1 MFYVI
6 YNNGE
11 MSMKN
16 NKVFLSVIAA
26 LGISLTF
33 GASAAVV
40 SVTTGSNP
48 YYQYQQENLASQQQ
62 QQPQTLPQSATN
74 IQAQQRMQTMQQ
86 QNTQANTPF
95 DPNAQSYQDAAKI
108 NQQGANQQAETQQ
121 NQSTGPKNAF
131 EQGYGSEQDALA
143 QQEALE
149 EWASLQSAR
158 QKGETVNV
166 PSFKSS
172 NAVGNDKRSSVWLT
186 NWKGVLVEQVG
197 MKPEKV
203 DFEASRLTKEEFAA
217 WASRQVRYVEPNTIA
232 VNP

>member
-1 MFYVI
+1 
-6 YNNGE
+6 
-11 MSMKN
+11 MKN
-16 NKVFLSVIAA
+16 NKVFLSVVAA
-26 LGISLTF
+26 LGLSLSL
-33 GASAAVV
+33 GANAAVV

-95 DPNAQSYQDAAKI
+95 DPTAQAYQDAANI
-108 NQQGANQQAETQQ
+108 NQQGNTQQ
-121 NQSTGPKNAF
+121 TQTQAQTQQKDTGPKNAF
-131 EQGYGSEQDALA
+131 EQGYGSEQESLA

-149 EWASLQSAR
+149 EWVSLQSAR

-166 PSFKSS
+166 PVFKSS
-172 NAVGNDKRSSVWLT
+172 NAVGSDKRSSVWLT
-186 NWKGVLVEQVG
+186 NWKGILVEQVG

>member
-16 NKVFLSVIAA
+16 NKVFLSVAAA
-26 LGISLTF
+26 LGLSLSF
-33 GASAAVV
+33 GANAAVV
-40 SVTTGSNP
+40 SVTTGPNP
-48 YYQYQQENLASQQQ
+48 YYQYQQENLASQQQQ

-86 QNTQANTPF
+86 QNTEANTPF

-108 NQQGANQQAETQQ
+108 NKQTPNQEAEKQ
-121 NQSTGPKNAF
+121 NTATGPQNAF

-203 DFEASRLTKEEFAA
+203 DFEASRLTKDEFAA

>member
-1 MFYVI
+1 
-6 YNNGE
+6 
-11 MSMKN
+11 MKN

-26 LGISLTF
+26 MGLSLSLG
-33 GASAAVV
+33 ANAAVV

-95 DPNAQSYQDAAKI
+95 DPTAQAYQDAANI
-108 NQQGANQQAETQQ
+108 NQQGNTQQ
-121 NQSTGPKNAF
+121 TQTQAQTQQKDTGPKNAF
-131 EQGYGSEQDALA
+131 EQGYGSEQESLA

-149 EWASLQSAR
+149 EWVSLQSAR
-158 QKGETVNV
+158 QKGVKVNLPV
-166 PSFKSS
+166 FKSS
-172 NAVGNDKRSSVWLT
+172 NAVGSDKRSSVWLT
-186 NWKGVLVEQVG
+186 NWKGILVEQVG

>member
-1 MFYVI
+1 
-6 YNNGE
+6 
-11 MSMKN
+11 MKN

-26 LGISLTF
+26 MGLSLSLG
-33 GASAAVV
+33 ANAAVV

-95 DPNAQSYQDAAKI
+95 DPTAQAYQDAANI
-108 NQQGANQQAETQQ
+108 NQQGNTQQ
-121 NQSTGPKNAF
+121 TQTQAQTQQKDTGPKNAF
-131 EQGYGSEQDALA
+131 EQGYGSEQESLA

-149 EWASLQSAR
+149 EWVSLQSAR

-166 PSFKSS
+166 PVFKSS
-172 NAVGNDKRSSVWLT
+172 NAVGSDKRSSVWLT
-186 NWKGVLVEQVG
+186 NWKGILVEQVG

-203 DFEASRLTKEEFAA
+203 DFEASSLTKEEFAA

>member
-1 MFYVI
+1 
-6 YNNGE
+6 
-11 MSMKN
+11 MKN

-26 LGISLTF
+26 MGLSLSLG
-33 GASAAVV
+33 ANAAVV

-48 YYQYQQENLASQQQ
+48 YYQYQQENLASQ

-95 DPNAQSYQDAAKI
+95 DPTAQAYQDAANI
-108 NQQGANQQAETQQ
+108 NQQGNTQQ
-121 NQSTGPKNAF
+121 TQTQAQTQQKDTGPKNAF
-131 EQGYGSEQDALA
+131 EQGYGSEQESLA

-149 EWASLQSAR
+149 EWVSLQSAR

-166 PSFKSS
+166 PVFKSS
-172 NAVGNDKRSSVWLT
+172 NAVGSDKRSSVWLT
-186 NWKGVLVEQVG
+186 NWKGILVEQVG

>member
-1 MFYVI
+1 
-6 YNNGE
+6 
-11 MSMKN
+11 MKN
-16 NKVFLSVIAA
+16 NKVFLSLIAA
-26 LGISLTF
+26 MGLSLSLG
-33 GASAAVV
+33 ANAAVV

-95 DPNAQSYQDAAKI
+95 DPTAQAYQDAANI
-108 NQQGANQQAETQQ
+108 NQQGNTQQ
-121 NQSTGPKNAF
+121 TQTQAQTQQKDTGPKNAF
-131 EQGYGSEQDALA
+131 EQGYGSEQESLA

-149 EWASLQSAR
+149 EWVSLQSAR

-166 PSFKSS
+166 PVFKSS
-172 NAVGNDKRSSVWLT
+172 NAVGSDKRSSVWLT
-186 NWKGVLVEQVG
+186 NWKGILVEQVG

>member
-1 MFYVI
+1 
-6 YNNGE
+6 
-11 MSMKN
+11 MKN
-16 NKVFLSVIAA
+16 NKVFLSVVAA
-26 LGISLTF
+26 LGLSLSL
-33 GASAAVV
+33 GANAAVV

-48 YYQYQQENLASQQQ
+48 YYQYQQENLAAQQQQ

-86 QNTQANTPF
+86 QNTGANTAL
-95 DPNAQSYQDAAKI
+95 DPSMQASQDAAKT
-108 NQQGANQQAETQQ
+108 NQQAGAQQ
-121 NQSTGPKNAF
+121 ANTGPKTAF

-166 PSFKSS
+166 PVFKSS
-172 NAVGNDKRSSVWLT
+172 NAVGHDKRSGVWLT
-186 NWKGVLVEQVG
+186 NWKGILVEQVG
-197 MKPEKV
+197 VKPEKV
-203 DFEASRLTKEEFAA
+203 DFEASRLTKDEFAA
-217 WASRQVRYVEPNTIA
+217 WASRQVRYVEPDTIA

>member
-1 MFYVI
+1 
-6 YNNGE
+6 
-11 MSMKN
+11 MKN
-16 NKVFLSVIAA
+16 NKVFLSVVAA
-26 LGISLTF
+26 MGLSLSLG
-33 GASAAVV
+33 ANAAVV
-40 SVTTGSNP
+40 SVTTGPNP

-86 QNTQANTPF
+86 QNTEANSGANL
-95 DPNAQSYQDAAKI
+95 DPTKI
-108 NQQGANQQAETQQ
+108 NQQGSTQEAQAKQKE
-121 NQSTGPKNAF
+121 STGPKNAF
-131 EQGYGSEQDALA
+131 EQGYGSEQEALA

-149 EWASLQSAR
+149 EWSSLQSAR

-172 NAVGNDKRSSVWLT
+172 GAVGHDKRSSVWLT
-186 NWKGVLVEQVG
+186 NWKGILVEQVG

-203 DFEASRLTKEEFAA
+203 DFEASRLNKEDFAA
-217 WASRQVRYVEPNTIA
+217 WASRQVRYVEPNTVA

>member
-1 MFYVI
+1 
-6 YNNGE
+6 
-11 MSMKN
+11 MKN
-16 NKVFLSVIAA
+16 NKVFLSVVAA
-26 LGISLTF
+26 MGLSLSLG
-33 GASAAVV
+33 ANAAVV
-40 SVTTGSNP
+40 SVTTGANP
-48 YYQYQQENLASQQQ
+48 YYQYQQENLASQQQQ

-86 QNTQANTPF
+86 QNTEANSGAGL
-95 DPNAQSYQDAAKI
+95 DPASQSYQDAAKI
-108 NQQGANQQAETQQ
+108 NQQVSTQQ
-121 NQSTGPKNAF
+121 TQAKQKEDTGPKNAF

-172 NAVGNDKRSSVWLT
+172 NAVGYDKRSSVWLT
-186 NWKGVLVEQVG
+186 NWKGILVEQVG

-203 DFEASRLTKEEFAA
+203 DFEASRLSKEDFAA
-217 WASRQVRYVEPNTIA
+217 WASRQVRYVEPNTVA

>member
-1 MFYVI
+1 
-6 YNNGE
+6 
-11 MSMKN
+11 MKN

-26 LGISLTF
+26 MGLSLSLG
-33 GASAAVV
+33 ANAAVV

-48 YYQYQQENLASQQQ
+48 YYQYQQENPASQQQ

-95 DPNAQSYQDAAKI
+95 DPTAQAYQDAANI
-108 NQQGANQQAETQQ
+108 NQQGNTQQ
-121 NQSTGPKNAF
+121 TQTQAQTQQKDTGPKNAF
-131 EQGYGSEQDALA
+131 EQGYGSEQESLA

-149 EWASLQSAR
+149 EWVSLQSAR

-166 PSFKSS
+166 PVFKSS
-172 NAVGNDKRSSVWLT
+172 NAVGSDKRSSVWLT
-186 NWKGVLVEQVG
+186 NWKGILVEQVG

>member
-1 MFYVI
+1 
-6 YNNGE
+6 
-11 MSMKN
+11 MKN
-16 NKVFLSVIAA
+16 NKVFLSVVTA
-26 LGISLTF
+26 LGLSLSL
-33 GASAAVV
+33 GANAAVV

-86 QNTQANTPF
+86 QNTEANSGAGAAL
-95 DPNAQSYQDAAKI
+95 DPASQSYQDAAKI
-108 NQQGANQQAETQQ
+108 NQQESTQAAQTQQ
-121 NQSTGPKNAF
+121 KADTGPKNAF

-172 NAVGNDKRSSVWLT
+172 QAVGYDKRSSVWLT
-186 NWKGVLVEQVG
+186 NWKGILVEQVG

-203 DFEASRLTKEEFAA
+203 DFEASRLNKDEFSA
-217 WASRQVRYVEPNTIA
+217 WASRQVRYVEPNTLA

>member
-1 MFYVI
+1 
-6 YNNGE
+6 
-11 MSMKN
+11 MKN

-26 LGISLTF
+26 MGLSLSLG
-33 GASAAVV
+33 ANAAVV

-95 DPNAQSYQDAAKI
+95 DPTAQAYQDAANI
-108 NQQGANQQAETQQ
+108 NQQGNTQQ
-121 NQSTGPKNAF
+121 TQTQAQTQQKDTGPKNAF
-131 EQGYGSEQDALA
+131 EQGYGSEQESLA

-149 EWASLQSAR
+149 EWISLQSAR

-166 PSFKSS
+166 PVFKSS

-186 NWKGVLVEQVG
+186 NWKGILVEQVG

>member
-1 MFYVI
+1 
-6 YNNGE
+6 
-11 MSMKN
+11 MKN

-26 LGISLTF
+26 MGLSLSLG
-33 GASAAVV
+33 ANAAVV

-95 DPNAQSYQDAAKI
+95 DPTAQAYQDAANI
-108 NQQGANQQAETQQ
+108 NQQGNTQQ
-121 NQSTGPKNAF
+121 TQTQAQTQQKDTGPKNAF
-131 EQGYGSEQDALA
+131 EQGYGSEQESLA

-149 EWASLQSAR
+149 EWVSLQSAR

-166 PSFKSS
+166 PVFKSS
-172 NAVGNDKRSSVWLT
+172 NAVGSDKRSSVWLT
-186 NWKGVLVEQVG
+186 NWKGILVEQVG

-217 WASRQVRYVEPNTIA
+217 WASRQVRYVKPNTIA

>member
-1 MFYVI
+1 
-6 YNNGE
+6 
-11 MSMKN
+11 MKN

-26 LGISLTF
+26 MGLSLSLG
-33 GASAAVV
+33 ANAAVV
-40 SVTTGSNP
+40 SVTTGANP

-62 QQPQTLPQSATN
+62 TQTQTQTLPQSATN

-95 DPNAQSYQDAAKI
+95 DPTAQAYQDAANI
-108 NQQGANQQAETQQ
+108 NQQGNTQQ
-121 NQSTGPKNAF
+121 TQAQAQAQAQTQQKDTGPKNAF
-131 EQGYGSEQDALA
+131 EQGYGSEQESLA

-166 PSFKSS
+166 PVFKSS
-172 NAVGNDKRSSVWLT
+172 NAVGSDKRSSVWLT
-186 NWKGVLVEQVG
+186 NWKGILVEQVG

>member
-1 MFYVI
+1 
-6 YNNGE
+6 
-11 MSMKN
+11 MKN

-26 LGISLTF
+26 MGLSLSLE
-33 GASAAVV
+33 ANAAVV

-95 DPNAQSYQDAAKI
+95 DPTAQAYQDAANI
-108 NQQGANQQAETQQ
+108 NQQGNTQQ
-121 NQSTGPKNAF
+121 TQTQAQTQQKDTGPKNAF
-131 EQGYGSEQDALA
+131 EQGYGSEQESLA

-149 EWASLQSAR
+149 EWVSLQSAR

-166 PSFKSS
+166 PVFKSS
-172 NAVGNDKRSSVWLT
+172 NAVGSDKRSSVWLT
-186 NWKGVLVEQVG
+186 NWKGILVEQVG